1 MLVVVLDGWEG
12 SIKIHS
18 LFIKRWI
25 VKVWILN
32 HNATNYYWIIELNL
46 KSDGTYWNSC
56 GHLTAI
62 STLSNNSVNKF
73 LRKNLWAMSKENP
86 LVKNS
91 PNITID
97 HQSTN
102 RITNKG
108 HGK

>member
-1 MLVVVLDGWEG
+1 MLVVVLDGREG
-12 SIKIHS
+12 CIKIHS
-18 LFIKRWI
+18 LFIKRWF

-32 HNATNYYWIIELNL
+32 HNTTKYCWIIELNL
-46 KSDGTYWNSC
+46 KSDGNYWNSC

-73 LRKNLWAMSKENP
+73 LRRNLWAISKENP
-86 LVKNS
+86 SVKNS

-102 RITNKG
+102 IITNMI